1 LGTIRWSDH
10 DVKLSVMQ
18 ENLARA
24 LQVVSRAVSTRNTLP
39 VLANVLL
46 KTEDAGLK
54 LTATNL
60 EIGITHW
67 VPGKIDTDGAI
78 TVPARLFTDLVNSL
92 PASERVDLELQ
103 GSTTLRIR
111 CGRFES
117 HIKGIDADDF
127 PAIPMAGERPTTRIS
142 QKVLRQALDETAFAA
157 ATDEAR
163 PILTGVLAHF
173 EGDHVTL
180 AAADNYRIAVKT
192 IPLLD
197 PVEDASLVIP
207 ARSLNELGR
216 VLADVDD
223 PVEIVIS
230 TARNQILFHLEGIDL
245 VSRLIDG
252 AFPNYQQVLPQAH
265 STRAVFDREELHKA
279 VRLAALIASS
289 SANIV
294 KLQVGV
300 DGEAGLTVTANA
312 EVGDNEGRVEAQVEG
327 DGTTIAFNARYLTDV
342 LANIKTEQF
351 ALELNGPLS
360 PGVFKPI
367 GDDQYVHVVMP
378 VRTAS

>member
-1 LGTIRWSDH
+1 
-10 DVKLSVMQ
+10 
-18 ENLARA
+18 
-24 LQVVSRAVSTRNTLP
+24 
-39 VLANVLL
+39 
-46 KTEDAGLK
+46 
-54 LTATNL
+54 
-60 EIGITHW
+60 
-67 VPGKIDTDGAI
+67 
-78 TVPARLFTDLVNSL
+78 
-92 PASERVDLELQ
+92 
-103 GSTTLRIR
+103 
-111 CGRFES
+111 
-117 HIKGIDADDF
+117 
-127 PAIPMAGERPTTRIS
+127 
-142 QKVLRQALDETAFAA
+142 
-157 ATDEAR
+157 
-163 PILTGVLAHF
+163 
-173 EGDHVTL
+173 
-180 AAADNYRIAVKT
+180 
-192 IPLLD
+192 
-197 PVEDASLVIP
+197 
-207 ARSLNELGR
+207 
-216 VLADVDD
+216 VLADIED

-230 TARNQILFHLEGIDL
+230 SARNQILFHLDGIDL

-252 AFPNYQQVLPQAH
+252 AFPNYQQVVPQSH

-312 EVGDNEGRVEAQVEG
+312 EVGDNEGRVEATVEG

>member
-1 LGTIRWSDH
+1 M
-10 DVKLSVMQ
+10 KLSVMQ
-18 ENLARA
+18 ENLARG
-24 LQVVSRAVSTRNTLP
+24 LSVVSRAVSTRNTLP

-78 TVPARLFTDLVNSL
+78 TVPARLFTDIVNSL

-111 CGRFES
+111 CGRFET

-142 QKVLRQALDETAFAA
+142 QKILRQALDETAFAA

-163 PILTGVLAHF
+163 PILTGVLARF
-173 EGDHVTL
+173 EGATVTL

-197 PVEDASLVIP
+197 PVEDTSLVIP
-207 ARSLNELGR
+207 ARSLNELSR
-216 VLADVDD
+216 VLADIED

-300 DGEAGLTVTANA
+300 DGDAGLTVTANA
-312 EVGDNEGRVEAQVEG
+312 EVGDNEGRVEAAVEG

-342 LANIKTEQF
+342 LNNIKTEQF